1 MISIPTAAFYSLLA
15 APLVAIAIVCSFW
28 ADQINQVRARVREE
42 AQEKI
47 KIMELYQNRQ
57 KEEAGPKILLQ

>member
-1 MISIPTAAFYSLLA
+1 MISIPTAAFYALLA
-15 APLVAIAIVCSFW
+15 APLVAIAIVSSFW
-28 ADQINQVRARVREE
+28 SSQIDQVRARVREE

-47 KIMELYQNRQ
+47 RLMELYRNAP